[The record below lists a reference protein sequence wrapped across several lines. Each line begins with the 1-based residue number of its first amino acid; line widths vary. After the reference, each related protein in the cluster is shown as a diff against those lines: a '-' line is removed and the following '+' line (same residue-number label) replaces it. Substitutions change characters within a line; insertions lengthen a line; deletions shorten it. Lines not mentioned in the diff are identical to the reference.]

1 MEQPDDVFLFYF
13 FLLNICAAR
22 IMALLVPV
30 NFLFMQEILIEG
42 FVLKKNVRSYR
53 FMEAALIMRFS
64 AI

>member
-1 MEQPDDVFLFYF
+1 
-13 FLLNICAAR
+13 
-22 IMALLVPV
+22 MALLVPV
-30 NFLFMQEILIEG
+30 NLLFMQEILIEG